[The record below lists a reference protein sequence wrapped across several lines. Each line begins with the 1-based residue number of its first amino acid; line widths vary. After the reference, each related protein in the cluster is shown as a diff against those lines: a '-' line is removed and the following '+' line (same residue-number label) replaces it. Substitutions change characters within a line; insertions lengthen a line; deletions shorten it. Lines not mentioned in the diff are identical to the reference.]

1 MNDMQEVDW
10 EKVET
15 GDKIIMGLTEL
26 TVINQSY
33 VRVYDGDTFESVPVL
48 IAGNEFPDSTTAW
61 SYDELER
68 QCAMVEPKPS
78 QYEVVYLVNGE
89 TRNKTYAAMSV
100 EDACEK
106 FHNANTK
113 NNPRI
118 IKVEELV

>member
-1 MNDMQEVDW
+1 M
-10 EKVET
+10 
-15 GDKIIMGLTEL
+15 
-26 TVINQSY
+26 
-33 VRVYDGDTFESVPVL
+33 RVYDGDTFKSVPIL
-48 IAGNEFPDSTTAW
+48 ITDNVFPSSTAAW
-61 SYDELER
+61 SYEELDR
-68 QCAMVEPKPS
+68 QCATVEPKPS

-106 FHNANTK
+106 FHNVNTK